1 MPLFLKSANQNQV
14 VTCMLKLIFRK
25 AVDTF
30 LNILDSLHSPQPIVR
45 SEEESRKLAKA
56 TSGIAL
62 YDYKG
67 CFASR
72 RARQEIRRLNIDIER
87 RDIGKCSIHQDNL
100 LAEYGELKAPCLRI
114 EEKGEV
120 QWIDKPEK
128 ILFYLHDRFAGNE
141 YDPDRQKS
149 A

>member
-1 MPLFLKSANQNQV
+1 
-14 VTCMLKLIFRK
+14 MLKLTIRK
-25 AVDTF
+25 AVDSF
-30 LNILDSLHSPQPIVR
+30 LAMFDSLYSLPPISR

-56 TSGIAL
+56 TSGLSL

-67 CFASR
+67 CVASR
-72 RARQEIRRLNIDIER
+72 RTRQEIRRLNIDIER

-100 LAEYGELKAPCLRI
+100 LAEYGELKAPCLRV

-120 QWIDKPEK
+120 QWIDKPEQ
-128 ILFYLHDRFAGNE
+128 ILFFLNERFALKE
-141 YDPDRQKS
+141 AEEARQKT

>member
-1 MPLFLKSANQNQV
+1 MFKHTIRKTVDSFLSLFDWLY
-14 VTCMLKLIFRK
+14 R
-25 AVDTF
+25 
-30 LNILDSLHSPQPIVR
+30 PQPIVR

-56 TSGIAL
+56 TSCLAL

-67 CFASR
+67 CVASR
-72 RARQEIRRLNIDIER
+72 KTRHEIRRLNIILER

-100 LAEYGELKAPCLRI
+100 LAEFGKLKAPCLRI

-120 QWIDKPEK
+120 KWIDEPEK
-128 ILFYLHDRFAGNE
+128 ILHFLRDRFDVKE
-141 YDPDRQKS
+141 DIVHHQKR

>member
-1 MPLFLKSANQNQV
+1 MI
-14 VTCMLKLIFRK
+14 KLTIRK
-25 AVDTF
+25 AVDSF
-30 LNILDSLHSPQPIVR
+30 LNMIDSVYSPQPISR

-56 TSGIAL
+56 TSGLSL

-67 CFASR
+67 CVASR
-72 RARQEIRRLNIDIER
+72 RTRQEIRRLNIDIER

-120 QWIDKPEK
+120 QWIDKPEN
-128 ILFYLHDRFAGNE
+128 ILCFLHERFDDKE
-141 YDPDRQKS
+141 VKRD
-149 A
+149 

>member
-1 MPLFLKSANQNQV
+1 
-14 VTCMLKLIFRK
+14 MLKLTIRK
-25 AVDTF
+25 AVDSLLDMF
-30 LNILDSLHSPQPIVR
+30 DSLYSAQPILR

-56 TSGIAL
+56 TSGLAL

-67 CFASR
+67 CVASR
-72 RARQEIRRLNIDIER
+72 RTRQEIRRLNIDIER
-87 RDIGKCSIHQDNL
+87 RDIGKCSIHQDIL

-128 ILFYLHDRFAGNE
+128 ILFFLRDRFDFKALDE
-141 YDPDRQKS
+141 VHQKS

>member
-1 MPLFLKSANQNQV
+1 MI
-14 VTCMLKLIFRK
+14 KLTIRK
-25 AVDTF
+25 AVDSF
-30 LNILDSLHSPQPIVR
+30 LNMFDSVYSPQPVSR

-56 TSGIAL
+56 TSGLAL

-67 CFASR
+67 CVASR
-72 RARQEIRRLNIDIER
+72 RTRQEIRRLNIDIER

-120 QWIDKPEK
+120 QWIDKPEN
-128 ILFYLHDRFAGNE
+128 ILYFLNERFDVE
-141 YDPDRQKS
+141 EIKRD
-149 A
+149 

>member
-1 MPLFLKSANQNQV
+1 
-14 VTCMLKLIFRK
+14 MLKLTIRK
-25 AVDTF
+25 AVDSF
-30 LNILDSLHSPQPIVR
+30 LDMFDSLYSAQPILR

-56 TSGIAL
+56 TSGLAL

-67 CFASR
+67 CVASR
-72 RARQEIRRLNIDIER
+72 RTRQEIRRLNIDIER

-128 ILFYLHDRFAGNE
+128 ILFFLHDRFDNKAL
-141 YDPDRQKS
+141 DDVHQKS

>member
-1 MPLFLKSANQNQV
+1 MI
-14 VTCMLKLIFRK
+14 KLTIRK
-25 AVDTF
+25 AVDSF
-30 LNILDSLHSPQPIVR
+30 LNMFDRVYSPRPISR

-56 TSGIAL
+56 TSGLAL

-67 CFASR
+67 CVASR
-72 RARQEIRRLNIDIER
+72 RTRQEIRRLNIDIER

-120 QWIDKPEK
+120 LWIDKPEN
-128 ILFYLHDRFAGNE
+128 ILCFLHERFDVQE
-141 YDPDRQKS
+141 TIRD
-149 A
+149 